1 MLRVRSLAAR
11 TGPHFPRTQRPTS
24 LLPPPPSPLP
34 QLRATQTGQKLWD
47 RMDFSSTMADTRRQ
61 VALIE
66 PAFLPS
72 DRRRL
77 AAAKKAALTTA
88 ASMARDRRAERES
101 LFDLIPKKREVLLA
115 QLSLQHKQQEIE
127 RLHGTLEAQAAALA
141 LAEEALE
148 EDAINFDTFYQN
160 NESAA
165 AQAVKRADAAAKMR
179 ADKNLEL
186 RRVRIQIS
194 ATAADSHKTSE
205 SLEQYRRFAEYL
217 DSLTPQEWFQAAADR
232 QQAQVDALRQQ
243 ALAGEVAAWE
253 ALRGA
258 KVGELTAK
266 FMEERRLALKRG
278 KPYSMPDVEAL
289 ALAALPP
296 RKRLE
301 DIPVPTLPE
310 EDMVVPMYF
319 TRPEQLKALFVQL
332 EESNLFLIQQCA
344 DTEQSLE
351 ELLMAQRDT
360 DAAMERANASLAE
373 SVAQL
378 ESRIAAEE
386 AKAEALRAKMG
397 WDSGGGAG
405 DSSSS
410 SSSSSSGSG
419 SSSSK
424 KGGSAAGGAAAASGS
439 STNILELIQ
448 PQLRQR
454 VVDIYQRC
462 GFKASAS
469 SDVISM
475 LTGMEAKLE
484 EQLARIL
491 VLDPVYVALK
501 VKEKE
506 RERRAR
512 VMAARKAKEAKL
524 HEVRLAGML
533 QRALV
538 MPPKRT
544 ERPVMYRSL
553 LPKKVEEVVQ
563 MDVGQE
569 ELLLAEEEARF
580 F

>member
-1 MLRVRSLAAR
+1 
-11 TGPHFPRTQRPTS
+11 
-24 LLPPPPSPLP
+24 
-34 QLRATQTGQKLWD
+34 
-47 RMDFSSTMADTRRQ
+47 
-61 VALIE
+61 
-66 PAFLPS
+66 
-72 DRRRL
+72 
-77 AAAKKAALTTA
+77 
-88 ASMARDRRAERES
+88 
-101 LFDLIPKKREVLLA
+101 
-115 QLSLQHKQQEIE
+115 
-127 RLHGTLEAQAAALA
+127 
-141 LAEEALE
+141 
-148 EDAINFDTFYQN
+148 
-160 NESAA
+160 
-165 AQAVKRADAAAKMR
+165 
-179 ADKNLEL
+179 
-186 RRVRIQIS
+186 
-194 ATAADSHKTSE
+194 
-205 SLEQYRRFAEYL
+205 
-217 DSLTPQEWFQAAADR
+217 
-232 QQAQVDALRQQ
+232 
-243 ALAGEVAAWE
+243 
-253 ALRGA
+253 
-258 KVGELTAK
+258 
-266 FMEERRLALKRG
+266 
-278 KPYSMPDVEAL
+278 
-289 ALAALPP
+289 
-296 RKRLE
+296 
-301 DIPVPTLPE
+301 
-310 EDMVVPMYF
+310 
-319 TRPEQLKALFVQL
+319 
-332 EESNLFLIQQCA
+332 
-344 DTEQSLE
+344 
-351 ELLMAQRDT
+351 MAQRDT

-410 SSSSSSGSG
+410 SSSSASG
-419 SSSSK
+419 SSK